1 MVEVAEGT
9 DDGRWT
15 NPFRGMRDYSIIW
28 SGQLVSLIG
37 SGMTIFAL
45 LVWLYETTDAATS
58 VSLLFLFA
66 FGPSVAL
73 SPLAGVIVDRYSRKT
88 IMLVSDGLAAVSTI
102 GLLLLHQ
109 ADMLSP
115 WAIYGLMSIGGVF
128 QAFQF
133 PALTAATT
141 LMVPK
146 ESYGRASGMLST
158 AWALSG
164 MAAPIMAALMLGPFG
179 LTGVLLIDLATF
191 VAAVVTLAIVTIPKP
206 KATKEGEEAKASW
219 RDDLTFG
226 WKFIWRRPSL
236 LGLLMFYF
244 VLNLTGTIGW
254 VLVQPMI
261 LAKTANNEVILGTV
275 MALGGVGGIIG
286 GVVMSIWGGPE
297 RRIHGIMLGMFIGSG
312 LGTIVLGLNGGLIVW
327 AMGIFFWSIT
337 DPLIMGSSQSIW
349 QSKVPPD
356 IQGRVFSVRFFIAL
370 VGALPAMLI
379 AGPLADH
386 FFEPLMMDATGPLAW
401 LVGSGPGAGMGLL
414 IVISGVIGVIV
425 TVLAYSSRSIRN
437 IEDILPD
444 FDEDE
449 QDAEKDDEG
458 RTSEGAPEE
467 GTGET
472 EEPGGLAE
480 QGPNEP

>member
-1 MVEVAEGT
+1 
-9 DDGRWT
+9 
-15 NPFRGMRDYSIIW
+15 MRDYSIIW
-28 SGQLVSLIG
+28 SGQLASLIG

-45 LVWLYETTDAATS
+45 LVWLFEETGQATS

-73 SPLAGVIVDRYSRKT
+73 SPIAGVLVDRYSRKT
-88 IMLVSDGLAAVSTI
+88 IMLLSDGLAAISTI
-102 GLLLLHQ
+102 GILLLHH

-128 QAFQF
+128 RAFQF

-158 AWALSG
+158 AWALSD
-164 MAAPIMAALMLGPFG
+164 MAAPIMAALLLGPIG
-179 LTGVLLIDLATF
+179 LTGILLIDLVTF
-191 VAAVVTLAIVTIPKP
+191 VVAVATLAIVPIPKP
-206 KATKEGEEAKASW
+206 KVTREGEEAKTSW
-219 RDDLTFG
+219 KDDLTFG
-226 WKFIWRRPSL
+226 WRYILARRSL

-244 VLNLTGTIGW
+244 VLNLSGTIGW

-261 LAKTANNEVILGTV
+261 LAKTANDEVMLGMV
-275 MALGGVGGIIG
+275 MALGGIGGILG
-286 GVVMSIWGGPE
+286 GVIMSIWGGPK
-297 RRIHGIMLGMFIGSG
+297 RRIRGIIWGMFIGSG
-312 LGTIVLGLNGGLIVW
+312 LGTIVLGLNGGFLVW
-327 AMGIFFWSIT
+327 AMGIFFWTIT
-337 DPLIMGSSQSIW
+337 DPLVMGSSQSIW

-356 IQGRVFSVRFFIAL
+356 MQGRVFSVRFFIAL
-370 VGALPAMLI
+370 VGSLPAMLI

-386 FFEPLMMDATGPLAW
+386 VFEPMMKDATGPLTW

-414 IVISGVIGVIV
+414 IVISGVIGVIATIMV
-425 TVLAYSSRSIRN
+425 YSSRSVRD

-444 FDEDE
+444 ADEE
-449 QDAEKDDEG
+449 AEGKDGDEG
-458 RTSEGAPEE
+458 MASEEASEE

-472 EEPGGLAE
+472 KEPGGLAE